1 MAKPIP
7 AVPDGAGRAMKQTST
22 QHDLMVRVLEAA
34 GGQAIETLAPSDY
47 EGPIA
52 DILFATENVIVEVK
66 SLTTD
71 RAKDESVIAE
81 VKTMLAANRD
91 LGAPDPETT
100 VSFGLHD
107 VPPIIAAKVLRIVG
121 RRVQDEVKSANRQIR
136 ATKAMLGRPDALGV
150 LAIVTQPFT
159 LDRMSVVWLTGDQ
172 FRNGNFSNVN
182 LVFLVE
188 TPLASP
194 AEGSAYRNSFLSPHS
209 RDGSELPRS
218 LLDAIFKAWGEVTGQ
233 QGHDADS
240 DDFHKFGATA

>member
-1 MAKPIP
+1 
-7 AVPDGAGRAMKQTST
+7 
-22 QHDLMVRVLEAA
+22 MVRVLERA
-34 GGQAIETLAPSDY
+34 GGRPIEAFVPSDY
-47 EGPIA
+47 DGSIA
-52 DILFATENVIVEVK
+52 DILFADEDVIVEVK

-71 RAKDESVIAE
+71 RAKDASVIAE
-81 VKTMLAANRD
+81 VKAMLAANRH

-121 RRVQDEVKSANRQIR
+121 KRVQAEVKNANKQIR
-136 ATKAMLGRPDALGV
+136 ATKVMLDRPDALGV

-172 FRNGNFSNVN
+172 FRNGSFSNVN
-182 LVFLVE
+182 LVLLVE

-194 AEGSAYRNSFLSPHS
+194 AEAGAHRNSFLSPHS
-209 RDGSELPRS
+209 RDGSQLPRL

-233 QGHDADS
+233 EGHDADS
-240 DDFHKFGATA
+240 DDFHKFGATS